1 MSSYVQSRR
10 FWLRLVQS
18 GVSLSL
24 IAWLLARV
32 SWRDVLALM
41 AQADVWLMVAACA
54 LYYLGVALSCVKWAI
69 ALRVESV
76 NLPLLRLF
84 RWYLIGAFVNNFFPT
99 DVGGDLGRGFY
110 AGRFSGRLGA
120 VTRSII
126 VERLTGLVAMLVL
139 AIFGMVVVIRQIQV
153 EISAIAAGLGLLFI
167 AALLVGRTRVQA
179 HPWSVAAMDKLRM
192 SWERYRSRPIEV
204 LAMLA
209 LSLAF
214 QTLAGTGVW
223 LNMHAVGVDLPLVVI
238 VPATALVGVVGLLP
252 LSINGWGVRE
262 SLIVGL
268 LAPLGALPDQL
279 LAGALLGRVL
289 LLLVTLAGG
298 VLLLTEK
305 PTMRSGTEKDVA
317 V

>member
-1 MSSYVQSRR
+1 MPSYVQSRR
-10 FWLRLVQS
+10 FWLRVVQS
-18 GVSLSL
+18 GVSLLL
-24 IAWLLARV
+24 IAWLLTRI

-76 NLPLLRLF
+76 NLPLLHLF
-84 RWYLIGAFVNNFFPT
+84 RWYLIGAFVNNFLPT

-110 AGRFSGRLGA
+110 AGRYSGRPGA

-126 VERLTGLVAMLVL
+126 VERLTGLAAMMML
-139 AIFGMVVVIRQIQV
+139 ALLGMAVVVRQIQV
-153 EISAIAAGLGLLFI
+153 EVPAIAAGLGLLLI
-167 AALLVGRTRVQA
+167 VALLVGRTSVRK
-179 HPWSVAAMDKLRM
+179 HPWFVAVMDRVCA
-192 SWERYRSRPIEV
+192 SWERYRSRPIEL
-204 LAMLA
+204 LAMLVI
-209 LSLAF
+209 SLAF

-223 LNMHAVGVDLPLVVI
+223 LNMHAVGVDLPLAVI

-252 LSINGWGVRE
+252 LSVNGWGVRE

-305 PTMRSGTEKDVA
+305 RTTRSGAEKDAA